1 MEYNNEKQRLME
13 LQKQLRF
20 HNYRYYIL
28 NDPVINDHEFDRYYR
43 ELLELEEKYPTL
55 KTPDSPTQRAGTP
68 PSEAFTRLEHPA
80 PILSL
85 DNAFSADELKAWQER
100 ISKLNNRA
108 AQAEFM
114 LEPKLDGLTVVL
126 HYEDG
131 LLARGATRGNSEI
144 GEEITENLRT
154 IRSLPLRI
162 PPDPENPPPPAYLVV
177 RGEVFIRLSDFEKLN
192 KSLEEAGEKTYVNPR
207 NTAAG
212 SLRQLNSSL
221 TAKRPLT
228 LLVYQI
234 VSSSDSLPL
243 TQKDTLF
250 YLKYFGQV
258 GSPPEEIGL

>member
-1 MEYNNEKQRLME
+1 MEYNSEQLRLVE
-13 LQKQLRF
+13 LQKQLRH
-20 HNYRYYIL
+20 HNYRYYIH
-28 NDPVINDHEFDRYYR
+28 NDPVISDHEFDRYYR
-43 ELLELEEKYPTL
+43 ELSKLEEKYPAL

-68 PSEAFTRLEHPA
+68 PSEVFTRLEHPA

-85 DNAFSADELKAWQER
+85 DNAFSAEELKSWQER
-100 ISKLNNRA
+100 ISKLNNQA

-131 LLARGATRGNSEI
+131 LFARGATRGNSEI

-162 PPDPENPPPPAYLVV
+162 PPDPDNPPAPERLVV
-177 RGEVFIRLSDFEKLN
+177 RGEAFIRLTDFEKLN

-212 SLRQLNSSL
+212 NG
-221 TAKRPLT
+221 K
-228 LLVYQI
+228 
-234 VSSSDSLPL
+234 
-243 TQKDTLF
+243 
-250 YLKYFGQV
+250 
-258 GSPPEEIGL
+258 